1 MDKRRLWTSITKY
14 GVNPFSRLVA
24 GRVPGFGLLETRGRR
39 SGRVYHTPVSAHREG
54 GVVWLVAEH
63 GARADYV
70 KNLRAGPHIRLRLGG
85 RWRTGRAT
93 VLPDDDA
100 EARTRSF
107 GPVYGP
113 MIRVTGS
120 ELLTIRVDLDPPN
133 EEVQAT

>member
-1 MDKRRLWTSITKY
+1 MDKRTLWTSITKY

-24 GRVPGFGLLETRGRR
+24 GHVPGFGLLETRGRR
-39 SGRVYHTPVSAHREG
+39 SGRVYHTPVSAHREDD
-54 GVVWLVAEH
+54 VVWLVAEH

-70 KNLRAGPHIRLRLGG
+70 KNLRAQPHIRLRLGG
-85 RWRTGRAT
+85 RWRSGRAT

-100 EARTRSF
+100 EARTHSF

-120 ELLTIRVDLDPPN
+120 ELLTIRVDLDPPS
-133 EEVQAT
+133 EEDPTP